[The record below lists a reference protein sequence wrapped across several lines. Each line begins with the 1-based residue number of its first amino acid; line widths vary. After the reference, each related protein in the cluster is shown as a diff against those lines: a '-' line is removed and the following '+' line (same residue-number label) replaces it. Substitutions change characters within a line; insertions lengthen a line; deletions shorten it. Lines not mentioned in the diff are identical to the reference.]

1 MSLGCRQSQRHDM
14 TRGLWSSGL
23 RGNQC
28 KRKIAPRVFPASTAQ
43 QEGEEW
49 HLGMAYST
57 EAVLVALLS
66 SAAAFLGSYIS
77 LYGECGTFVCEALGW

>member
-1 MSLGCRQSQRHDM
+1 M
-14 TRGLWSSGL
+14 
-23 RGNQC
+23 
-28 KRKIAPRVFPASTAQ
+28 PRVFPASTAQ
-43 QEGEEW
+43 QEGREW
-49 HLGMAYST
+49 HLHGMAYST